1 MIIKFN
7 TRINRTETFYF
18 DFIMT
23 GNKLRLYCFLF
34 GILILVNCKKVEK
47 EMLVATGSVS
57 NITYNSAK
65 ITGKIIDIGK
75 GATQH
80 GHYCSTKSG
89 ETKSGFWTKLNV
101 PSKLGEFSSDLTGLN
116 SSTKYYAKAYM
127 SNGSDTIYGNE
138 ISFSTTTLAPPSAPT
153 IVGATA
159 GNAQATVSFTAPGNN
174 GGSPVTGYTATSNP
188 GGITASSSA
197 SPITIL
203 GLTNGITYT
212 FTVYATN
219 ENGNSATSPASNSVI
234 PSAIPDAPTTV
245 TAIAGNAQATIS
257 FIAPVNNGGS
267 SITGYTV
274 TSTPGD
280 LTASG
285 SASPIVIT
293 GLTNGIAY
301 TFTVIAKNASGNSL
315 PSSVSNS
322 VTPSTVPGAPAI
334 GTVTGGNAQAT
345 VSFTAP
351 GSNGGSV
358 ITGYVVTS
366 NPGGFTASGTASPI
380 IVTGL
385 ANGTSYTFTVV
396 ATNTNGNSLPSSVSN
411 SVTPST
417 IPGSPAIGT
426 AIAGNAQA
434 TISFTA
440 PGSNGG
446 SSITGYTVTSSPGGL
461 TASELTSPITI
472 TGLTN
477 GITYSF
483 TVFATNANGNSLP
496 SPNSNLVTPSTP
508 STVYD
513 IDGNAYGIVTIGSQV
528 WMNENLKTTK
538 YNDDTPIPYETV
550 GGRWIELLTGA
561 YCDYLNT
568 PANSAIYGRLYNWYA
583 VASTNPKNVCPAGW
597 HVPSDEEW
605 TFLTNYLGG
614 GSIAGGKLK
623 ESGFAHWID
632 PNTGATNETG
642 FTALP
647 GGERYLNGTF
657 YDIGYLGFWWSST
670 IHISTYAYYV
680 YMASDNSNLN
690 RTNTNV
696 VTGKSV
702 RCLKDN

>member
-1 MIIKFN
+1 M
-7 TRINRTETFYF
+7 
-18 DFIMT
+18 
-23 GNKLRLYCFLF
+23 
-34 GILILVNCKKVEK
+34 NCKKVEK

-219 ENGNSATSPASNSVI
+219 ENGNSAPSPASNSVI

-322 VTPSTVPGAPAI
+322 VTPSTVPGAPA
-334 GTVTGGNAQAT
+334 
-345 VSFTAP
+345 
-351 GSNGGSV
+351 
-358 ITGYVVTS
+358 
-366 NPGGFTASGTASPI
+366 
-380 IVTGL
+380 
-385 ANGTSYTFTVV
+385 
-396 ATNTNGNSLPSSVSN
+396 
-411 SVTPST
+411 
-417 IPGSPAIGT
+417 
-426 AIAGNAQA
+426 
-434 TISFTA
+434 
-440 PGSNGG
+440 
-446 SSITGYTVTSSPGGL
+446 
-461 TASELTSPITI
+461 
-472 TGLTN
+472 
-477 GITYSF
+477 
-483 TVFATNANGNSLP
+483 
-496 SPNSNLVTPSTP
+496 
-508 STVYD
+508 
-513 IDGNAYGIVTIGSQV
+513 
-528 WMNENLKTTK
+528 M
-538 YNDDTPIPYETV
+538 
-550 GGRWIELLTGA
+550 
-561 YCDYLNT
+561 
-568 PANSAIYGRLYNWYA
+568 
-583 VASTNPKNVCPAGW
+583 
-597 HVPSDEEW
+597 
-605 TFLTNYLGG
+605 
-614 GSIAGGKLK
+614 
-623 ESGFAHWID
+623 
-632 PNTGATNETG
+632 
-642 FTALP
+642 
-647 GGERYLNGTF
+647 
-657 YDIGYLGFWWSST
+657 
-670 IHISTYAYYV
+670 
-680 YMASDNSNLN
+680 
-690 RTNTNV
+690 
-696 VTGKSV
+696 V
-702 RCLKDN
+702 R